1 MQATQNTAALLG
13 RVAMSVI
20 FIHGGWGKLLAPA
33 GTQAILAS
41 HDLPMMQLGWIF
53 AVVVEL
59 GGGLAILFGLFTRPV
74 GLVLAIW
81 CVATALIAHTKFA
94 DRKSGDPF
102 FEKHGDDGR
111 VSLRRGIRRPRLESR
126 RMVSDALLRCD
137 SRLAKSWRAVSRS
150 RSVWA
155 PSS

>member
-1 MQATQNTAALLG
+1 MQATENTAALLG

-33 GTQAILAS
+33 ATQAMLAG
-41 HDLPMMQLGWIF
+41 HDLPMVEFAWIL

-81 CVATALIAHTKFA
+81 CVATALIAHTNFA
-94 DRKSGDPF
+94 DRNQETHFLKNMAMMGGF
-102 FEKHGDDGR
+102 LYVAAFGGGTW
-111 VSLRRGIRRPRLESR
+111 SLDAWWSRRG
-126 RMVSDALLRCD
+126 
-137 SRLAKSWRAVSRS
+137 LAA
-150 RSVWA
+150 A
-155 PSS
+155 Q